1 MDEKSQSV
9 QAAERK
15 MMSTQALAHR
25 VLIVDDD
32 PSISHLLVHLTGQVG
47 CKAVCCTSVEE
58 AIEGLPE
65 SKPDVILLDWHLPGM
80 DGLTALPHFIKELPS
95 TPIIMLT
102 VDSNVGAAVEA
113 IKAGAYDFLIK
124 PVDATRLKL
133 TLSAALAL
141 SDERKQR
148 RELEQTL
155 DQIARQ
161 TPFPE
166 ILCCSKAMKA
176 VFRLME
182 RVLDRNLTVLIQG
195 ESGTGKELVAQAIH
209 SRGKR
214 RKGPFIVLNCAALP
228 ETLVESELFGHERG
242 AFTGATATRPGRI
255 ELADS
260 GTLFL
265 DEVGDMPLSIQPKF
279 LRCLQDGKVQRI
291 GGSEIRQSDFRLIA
305 ATNRD
310 LLRDV
315 MDGRF
320 REDLFYRLAVF
331 PIRLPPLRERPE
343 DILLLARHFL
353 DEAGRKNMW
362 IEPQAAEL
370 LHSYSWPGN
379 VRELQNLMVRLGVI
393 VEGDRLSAGIVAEH
407 LATLGKHSPNRQE
420 AIAPSSATRPPTP
433 PRMGLPLTTTSPEQK
448 YPPAQ
453 PAAPQPA
460 TPQPDSEV
468 LPLAEVERKAIET
481 ALKAHKGNITE
492 AAKALSIGRATLY
505 RYIRKHDMNGLA
517 SPEGDG

>member
-1 MDEKSQSV
+1 MGEKNQS
-9 QAAERK
+9 AAPVMKKPMPSE
-15 MMSTQALAHR
+15 ALTHR

-32 PSISHLLVHLTGQVG
+32 PVISRLLERLATQEG
-47 CKAVCCTSVEE
+47 CKTVCCVSVEE
-58 AIEGLPE
+58 AIGGLRE
-65 SKPDVILLDWHLPGM
+65 SRPDVILLDWHLPGM
-80 DGLTALPHFIKELPS
+80 DGLTALPHFFKELPS
-95 TPIIMLT
+95 MPIIMLT
-102 VDSNVGAAVEA
+102 VDSNVDAAVEA

-133 TLSAALAL
+133 TLRAALTL
-141 SDERKQR
+141 SDERRQR

-155 DQIARQ
+155 DQVARQ
-161 TPFPE
+161 TSFPE
-166 ILCCSKAMKA
+166 ILCCSKAMKS

-214 RKGPFIVLNCAALP
+214 RNGPFIVLNCAALP

-242 AFTGATATRPGRI
+242 AFTGATTSRPGRI
-255 ELADS
+255 ELANT

-315 MDGRF
+315 MDSRF

-353 DEAGRKNMW
+353 DDAGRKNMW

-379 VRELQNLMVRLGVI
+379 VRELQNLMIRLGVI
-393 VEGDRLSAGIVAEH
+393 VEGDRLTAALVAEH
-407 LATLGKHSPNRQE
+407 LATLDNQPASRQSADGKVHSAESPSGFSGGGLT
-420 AIAPSSATRPPTP
+420 SSA
-433 PRMGLPLTTTSPEQK
+433 GKEQK
-448 YPPAQ
+448 PPPAQ
-453 PAAPQPA
+453 PVSPP
-460 TPQPDSEV
+460 PVSEV

-481 ALKAHKGNITE
+481 ALHAHKGNITE
-492 AAKALSIGRATLY
+492 AARALSIGRATLY
-505 RYIRKHDMNGLA
+505 RYIRKHDMSNLA
-517 SPEGDG
+517 NPEGAD